1 MWHLDIPC
9 NDELRHLT
17 ELAGPIASVYLP
29 TTPVSPQA
37 RQDAT
42 VLRNLA
48 EQVDEPAIT
57 GLLLDLVDDE
67 QFWDTQAHG
76 LGVIATAERMWIY
89 RLPYQVDEV
98 VQVGEQ
104 AKILPLIGA
113 ASKIRSCHVLVLS
126 EGGARLLDVSADLP
140 PQEVRVPGMPSDAA
154 SWAGKASIG
163 DRSHSGRLVGSE
175 GKKVHLRSYARGV
188 DDALRPLLHGDD
200 QPLVLVAPA
209 PIDEI
214 FRSVCSYPHLLAAG
228 VTGNA
233 ETWNE
238 AQIAEA
244 VLPVLQTAVANR
256 AADLAEL
263 VDRRRGQKRV
273 STDLSDIARA
283 ATAGAVDTL
292 IVDRMSN
299 ERGSLDEAGNLL
311 LEDGGVNVVDLVAAR
326 VLAAGGRVLALDTSE
341 LPGGEATTA
350 ILRWA

>member
-17 ELAGPIASVYLP
+17 DLPAPVASVYLP

-37 RQDAT
+37 RKDAT
-42 VLRNLA
+42 VFRNLA
-48 EQVDEPAIT
+48 EQVDQPEISE
-57 GLLLDLVDDE
+57 LLLDLVDDE
-67 QFWDTQAHG
+67 QFWDSQAHG
-76 LGVIATAERMWIY
+76 LGVIATTDHLWIY

-98 VQVGEQ
+98 VQVGAQ

-188 DDALRPLLHGDD
+188 DDALRPLLHGDE

-209 PIDEI
+209 PIDGI
-214 FRSVCSYPHLLAAG
+214 FRSVCSYPHLLADG
-228 VTGNA
+228 VTANA

-238 AQIAEA
+238 AQVAEA
-244 VLPVLQTAVANR
+244 VLPVLQSAVETR
-256 AADLAEL
+256 ASELAAL
-263 VDRRRGQKRV
+263 VEQRRGQNRV
-273 STDLSDIARA
+273 ATDLSDIAKA

-292 IVDRMSN
+292 IVDRLSD
-299 ERGSLDEAGNLL
+299 ESGSLDEAGNLV

-326 VLAAGGRVLALDTSE
+326 VLAAGGRVLALDASE
-341 LPGGEATTA
+341 LPGGAATTA
-350 ILRWA
+350 VLRWA